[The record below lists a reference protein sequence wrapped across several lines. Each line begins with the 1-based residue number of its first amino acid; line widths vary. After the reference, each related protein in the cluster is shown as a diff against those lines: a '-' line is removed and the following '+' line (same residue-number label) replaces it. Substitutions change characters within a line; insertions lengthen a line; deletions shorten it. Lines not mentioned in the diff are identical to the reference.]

1 MAWVMLPVPPLVT
14 MPAGV
19 AVGDRV
25 GVNRS
30 RVIAMISPS
39 KRVALGQMSR
49 WSALTWAYRPNT
61 SFMKS

>member
-19 AVGDRV
+19 VSVTASAWSM
-25 GVNRS
+25 S

-39 KRVALGQMSR
+39 NLVPLGHTSR
-49 WSALTWAYRPNT
+49 CSAFTWPNRPKAW
-61 SFMKS
+61 FM